1 MTMVCEHAKRAE
13 LSGYAD
19 GELPARERQWWD
31 DHLRECPACRDELGR
46 IQALG
51 ASLRSH
57 LPPREPSS
65 AFRDE
70 LRRVIRGESQA
81 ADPVRER
88 PRGLAWARGWA
99 PALAATLLF
108 ALGLG
113 LGRATG
119 GGGGADS
126 IVAQVVAG
134 HVRSLE
140 VDHLVDIASS
150 EHHVVKPWF
159 AGKLDFSPPV
169 PDLAADSFPLIGARV
184 DYLAGRA
191 VAALVYERGPHRIN
205 LLVWPGTGPPR
216 CDRDG
221 AIVSQGF
228 NLAHGHAAG
237 MEFWAISDLNQ
248 GELEAFVR
256 RWQREAAP
264 GGEGCGSGARGGG

>member
-81 ADPVRER
+81 ADPVR
-88 PRGLAWARGWA
+88 
-99 PALAATLLF
+99 
-108 ALGLG
+108 GLG